1 MAEVKVDF
9 AAIERLAKQKGE
21 AGLRQALGKAES
33 LLKGTILNQPGTG
46 RVYTRGGVKH
56 QASAPGQ
63 PPAPDTTNLRTST
76 NADPAL
82 KEDGQDIVGSIV
94 AATNYAEALER
105 GTERMA
111 ARPFLGPL
119 ATEYFSDLQ
128 KAFVDGAKG

>member
-46 RVYTRGGVKH
+46 KVYTRGGVKH

-63 PPAPDTTNLRTST
+63 PPAPDTTNLRTNT
-76 NADPAL
+76 NADPNL
-82 KEDGQDIVGSIV
+82 TDDGGDIVGNV
-94 AATNYAEALER
+94 TAATNYAKALND

-111 ARPFLGPL
+111 ARPIFNDLTG
-119 ATEYFSDLQ
+119 EYWPDLQ
-128 KAFVDGAKG
+128 KAFVDGAKQ